1 MVTDLLDRPIVPVA
15 SVDDAIDTY
24 EGLRPY
30 LLETEFVPI
39 VVHVIEK
46 GGGAPDKAGVE
57 HRREHAE
64 DVFEAFRG
72 RAQTDGIT
80 VETELLYG
88 TDVAETI
95 KAAAAQ
101 HSATSI
107 VFSSRGGSRWL
118 DLVSG
123 NVRSKLIADN
133 DLRSSSCRTGVT
145 TRE

>member
-1 MVTDLLDRPIVPVA
+1 MVTELLDRPIVPVA

-39 VVHVIEK
+39 LVHVIEK
-46 GGGAPDKAGVE
+46 AGGAPDKAGIE
-57 HRREHAE
+57 QRREHAE
-64 DVFEAFRG
+64 DAFDAFRK
-72 RAQTDGIT
+72 RAETDGIT

-95 KAAAAQ
+95 QEAAVQ

-123 NVRSKLIADN
+123 NVRSKLLSDN
-133 DLRSSSCRTGVT
+133 DVPVVVLPDDGDDK
-145 TRE
+145 

>member
-1 MVTDLLDRPIVPVA
+1 MVTDLLDRPVVPVA
-15 SVDDAIDTY
+15 SPDDAIDTY

-30 LLETEFVPI
+30 LLETEFVPV
-39 VVHVIEK
+39 VVHVLEK
-46 GGGAPDKAGVE
+46 AGGAPDKAGVE
-57 HRREHAE
+57 QRREHAE
-64 DVFEAFRG
+64 DAFEAFRK

-95 KAAAAQ
+95 KGAAAQ

-107 VFSSRGGSRWL
+107 VFSSRGGGRWL
-118 DLVSG
+118 DLVTG

-133 DLRSSSCRTGVT
+133 DLPVVVLPDGGDDA
-145 TRE
+145 